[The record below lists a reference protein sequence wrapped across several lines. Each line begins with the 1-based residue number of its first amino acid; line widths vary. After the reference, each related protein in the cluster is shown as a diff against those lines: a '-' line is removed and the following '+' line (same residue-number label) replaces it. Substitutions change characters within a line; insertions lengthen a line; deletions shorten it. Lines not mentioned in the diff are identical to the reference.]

1 MIEIGSMTL
10 IEAIPYT
17 CVKIEGSVAFLQ
29 RVGEDK
35 RGRFKKMDAKLVP
48 YVDENNQLVIPK
60 PPPMNRKKMT
70 RFHYMKAISEDAQV
84 HISVAFL
91 IKAMLAVGVVTGS
104 WYQAQ
109 MKFQEISIR
118 LNDLEDRVTVIAT
131 TVQGMEQEHISE
143 LEEEVR
149 EQRSIL
155 QRMGLKKP

>member
-1 MIEIGSMTL
+1 L
-10 IEAIPYT
+10 
-17 CVKIEGSVAFLQ
+17 
-29 RVGEDK
+29 
-35 RGRFKKMDAKLVP
+35 
-48 YVDENNQLVIPK
+48 
-60 PPPMNRKKMT
+60 
-70 RFHYMKAISEDAQV
+70 KAISEDAQV

-143 LEEEVR
+143 LEAEVK

-155 QRMGLKKP
+155 QKMGLKKP

>member
-1 MIEIGSMTL
+1 
-10 IEAIPYT
+10 
-17 CVKIEGSVAFLQ
+17 
-29 RVGEDK
+29 
-35 RGRFKKMDAKLVP
+35 
-48 YVDENNQLVIPK
+48 
-60 PPPMNRKKMT
+60 
-70 RFHYMKAISEDAQV
+70 MKAISEDAQV

>member
-1 MIEIGSMTL
+1 
-10 IEAIPYT
+10 
-17 CVKIEGSVAFLQ
+17 
-29 RVGEDK
+29 
-35 RGRFKKMDAKLVP
+35 
-48 YVDENNQLVIPK
+48 
-60 PPPMNRKKMT
+60 
-70 RFHYMKAISEDAQV
+70 MKAISEDAQV

-91 IKAMLAVGVVTGS
+91 IKAMLAAGVVTGS

-155 QRMGLKKP
+155 QRMGLKK

>member
-1 MIEIGSMTL
+1 
-10 IEAIPYT
+10 
-17 CVKIEGSVAFLQ
+17 
-29 RVGEDK
+29 
-35 RGRFKKMDAKLVP
+35 
-48 YVDENNQLVIPK
+48 
-60 PPPMNRKKMT
+60 
-70 RFHYMKAISEDAQV
+70 MKAISEDAQV

-143 LEEEVR
+143 LEEEVK

-155 QRMGLKKP
+155 QKMGLKKP

>member
-1 MIEIGSMTL
+1 
-10 IEAIPYT
+10 
-17 CVKIEGSVAFLQ
+17 
-29 RVGEDK
+29 
-35 RGRFKKMDAKLVP
+35 
-48 YVDENNQLVIPK
+48 
-60 PPPMNRKKMT
+60 
-70 RFHYMKAISEDAQV
+70 MKAISEDAQV

-155 QRMGLKKP
+155 QKMGLKKP